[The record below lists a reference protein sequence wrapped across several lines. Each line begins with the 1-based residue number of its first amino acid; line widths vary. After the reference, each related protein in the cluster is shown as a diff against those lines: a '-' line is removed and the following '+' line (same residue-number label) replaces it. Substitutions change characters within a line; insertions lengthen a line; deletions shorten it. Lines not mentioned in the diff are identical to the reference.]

1 MVTIIKE
8 AHTEYSEEMNLEY
21 RYRND
26 PDVGFAFPWKDGK
39 VQLNPLSEK
48 ITSGAKIIRKRL
60 SAWEL
65 LRGKVH
71 AGCRLWQ
78 DASAVRNFTLT
89 DTITDVL
96 SVRDV

>member
-8 AHTEYSEEMNLEY
+8 AHTEYSEELNLEY
-21 RYRND
+21 RYRD
-26 PDVGFAFPWKDGK
+26 DTEAGFSFPWKDGK

-48 ITSGAKIIRKRL
+48 NYKWCQDHPEEVECLA
-60 SAWEL
+60 L

-78 DASAVRNFTLT
+78 DVNVERNFTLT